1 MLKGRGIDGREAQGT
16 FCHDRNILFLDWG
29 GSCMSLC
36 HLTFKNCAFYFMY
49 NISQFFKKSIGGNR
63 KCIIFL

>member
-36 HLTFKNCAFYFMY
+36 HLTILLRTVHF
-49 NISQFFKKSIGGNR
+49 IL
-63 KCIIFL
+63 CIIYLNFLKRVLVGTESV